1 MLMKRNMTMNNKKRL
16 KPLLNLNFTVSFIL
30 IFLFSMGLT
39 LMMLWLQ
46 PDGIM
51 DIIEC
56 TRRTKGLNILLNFI
70 PVLIFSLLLFFISS
84 NLVISFSITAFVML
98 LMGFVNRQKI
108 LLRNDPFLPWD
119 ISLGFEVMGI
129 AKSFGLKMILAVIFG
144 ILLYILFSAAVFI
157 LVKNKKLD
165 VKIRLGGVFICIL
178 SAFFLNGS
186 LYKNQKINSSL
197 AVIGNVYNQV
207 NTFNSKGFLYSFI
220 YANNTNRI
228 SKPDGYN
235 PDLVIEKM
243 NSFEKSGI
251 EELKSAE
258 KPHIFMIM
266 GEAFSEISLNPNFD
280 FTGYTDPLENFKKIK
295 EDSIYGQIVVP
306 NLGGGTA
313 DTEFDSLTGLSS
325 RHLRGAPF
333 AYRLVGNDFEAM
345 PSVLSE
351 IGYKSEAL
359 HPGYSWFY
367 NRENVFKFFGFE
379 KSVFL
384 DDFNPET
391 QNKGMYINEEVTI
404 DKVIEMYE
412 ESINENPDTPYF
424 GFCVTIQNHGPYNDK
439 YQANTNFSSSI
450 PLSDSDINA
459 LSNYFEG
466 LKDADIELMR
476 LINYI
481 NESKE
486 PIVLLYYG
494 DHLPAFSQEVY
505 KAFYPEEYEV
515 NSKED
520 LTRLYRTPFIIYQNK
535 AAKEISAIE
544 ENAKTLFMPEDRTIS
559 SNYVGAYL
567 IDLLGYKN
575 ISPFFD
581 YVNSLRELYP
591 LIFEHTSFT
600 AYGDSTANI
609 SPEDKKDLL
618 LYRDWEFYK
627 IFSK

>member
-30 IFLFSMGLT
+30 IFLFSIGLT

-439 YQANTNFSSSI
+439 YQAKTNFSSSI

-609 SPEDKKDLL
+609 SSEDKKDLL

>member
-1 MLMKRNMTMNNKKRL
+1 MKRNMTMNNKKRL

-30 IFLFSMGLT
+30 IFLFSIGLT

-439 YQANTNFSSSI
+439 YQAKTNFSSSI

-609 SPEDKKDLL
+609 SSEDKKDLL

>member
-1 MLMKRNMTMNNKKRL
+1 
-16 KPLLNLNFTVSFIL
+16 
-30 IFLFSMGLT
+30 
-39 LMMLWLQ
+39 
-46 PDGIM
+46 
-51 DIIEC
+51 
-56 TRRTKGLNILLNFI
+56 
-70 PVLIFSLLLFFISS
+70 
-84 NLVISFSITAFVML
+84 
-98 LMGFVNRQKI
+98 
-108 LLRNDPFLPWD
+108 
-119 ISLGFEVMGI
+119 
-129 AKSFGLKMILAVIFG
+129 
-144 ILLYILFSAAVFI
+144 
-157 LVKNKKLD
+157 
-165 VKIRLGGVFICIL
+165 
-178 SAFFLNGS
+178 
-186 LYKNQKINSSL
+186 
-197 AVIGNVYNQV
+197 
-207 NTFNSKGFLYSFI
+207 
-220 YANNTNRI
+220 
-228 SKPDGYN
+228 
-235 PDLVIEKM
+235 
-243 NSFEKSGI
+243 
-251 EELKSAE
+251 
-258 KPHIFMIM
+258 
-266 GEAFSEISLNPNFD
+266 
-280 FTGYTDPLENFKKIK
+280 
-295 EDSIYGQIVVP
+295 
-306 NLGGGTA
+306 
-313 DTEFDSLTGLSS
+313 
-325 RHLRGAPF
+325 
-333 AYRLVGNDFEAM
+333 
-345 PSVLSE
+345 
-351 IGYKSEAL
+351 
-359 HPGYSWFY
+359 
-367 NRENVFKFFGFE
+367 
-379 KSVFL
+379 
-384 DDFNPET
+384 
-391 QNKGMYINEEVTI
+391 
-404 DKVIEMYE
+404 MYE

-439 YQANTNFSSSI
+439 YQAKTNFSSSI